1 MHPILLVGDDFF
13 IDELREALT
22 TYGWTVDCVDDPAE
36 ASNLLRVRGYACCVV
51 ADGDERLRVRDVL
64 TGFGVSPSV
73 PIVAIVYDR
82 DVSTAVDAM
91 KLGASHALE
100 RCATTTAVIAAI
112 EAAVPK
118 GSAPILGDPR
128 DIFVRA
134 EDSPLNRILEKL
146 PQIAQAN
153 APVLI
158 SGESGTGK
166 ELVARTI
173 HNMSERASGPF
184 IAVNCGAIPDT
195 LLEGELFGWVKGAF
209 TGAYQDRMGQFEA
222 ADGGTIFLDEIGE
235 IPLHLQVKLL
245 RVLQESEVL
254 PIGSTRTKKLDFRVV
269 AATNRNLMNEVNAG
283 NFREDLFYRVC
294 VLPVH
299 LPPLRQRPH
308 DVPVIA
314 HHLMQVF
321 NRLNS
326 THVLGI
332 QPSAMMAMVN
342 YSWPGNVRELE
353 NLMNRLAILKR
364 VGILELGDLPEQF
377 HGATP
382 PPPQI
387 GLYVPSEGMD
397 MAETMEQLEASL
409 VRQALEKADG
419 NKAQAA
425 RLLGLNRTTLVEKVK
440 RLGLMDEF

>member
-1 MHPILLVGDDFF
+1 MHHILLVGDDFF
-13 IDELREALT
+13 IDELREALVSH
-22 TYGWTVDCVDDPAE
+22 GWEVDTVDEPND
-36 ASNLLRVRGYACCVV
+36 ASALLRGRSYECCVV
-51 ADGDERLRVRDVL
+51 CDGDERLRVRDVV
-64 TGFGVSPSV
+64 TGFGVAPTV
-73 PIVAIVYDR
+73 PVVAIVHDN

-100 RCATTTAVIAAI
+100 RNTTTTAVIAAI

-128 DIFVRA
+128 DIFVRS
-134 EDSPLNRILEKL
+134 EHSPLNRILDKL
-146 PQIAQAN
+146 PQISLAN

-173 HNMSERASGPF
+173 HNMSERSSGPF
-184 IAVNCGAIPDT
+184 VAVNCGAIPDT

-209 TGAYQDRMGQFEA
+209 TGAHQDRMGQFEA

-245 RVLQESEVL
+245 RVLQESEVV
-254 PIGSTRTKKLDFRVV
+254 PVGSSRPRKLDFRVV
-269 AATNRNLMNEVNAG
+269 AATNRHLMNEVAAG
-283 NFREDLFYRVC
+283 NFREDLYYRIC

-299 LPPLRQRPH
+299 LPPLRERPQ
-308 DVPVIA
+308 DVPIIA
-314 HHLMQVF
+314 KYLMAMF

-326 THVLGI
+326 THILGI
-332 QPSAMMAMVN
+332 NPQAMMAMTA

-364 VGILELGDLPEQF
+364 VGMLELSDLPEQF
-377 HGATP
+377 NGATP

-397 MAETMEQLEASL
+397 MAETMEQLESSL

-440 RLGLMDEF
+440 RLGLMDEH